1 MDDYSYENGRYFKG
15 EQIMCSMKIT
25 DVSQVSLLKG
35 DDSKIL
41 KKATQ
46 LSSNESSAKVSAMKQ
61 KIASQDYAIDFNKLA
76 EKIGEKLLTNKE

>member
-1 MDDYSYENGRYFKG
+1 
-15 EQIMCSMKIT
+15 MCSMKIT
-25 DVSQVSLLKG
+25 DVTQTSLLKG

-76 EKIGEKLLTNKE
+76 EKIGERLLTNKE